1 MSDDTLVATSV
12 LAAGL
17 RPRPTKNG
25 LRGSA
30 GVPSA
35 STARRRVA
43 PVVPFRALRL
53 VPPAP
58 PPVCVETIEALEQL
72 IDGARRGHYI
82 GIAFAVT
89 TSKREYMVDTIGDF
103 RSNPTYARGA
113 VAVLDDELRELIRE
127 GAGSTCS

>member
-17 RPRPTKNG
+17 RPRPTKIG
-25 LRGSA
+25 L
-30 GVPSA
+30 
-35 STARRRVA
+35 RVA

-58 PPVCVETIEALEQL
+58 PPVCAETIEALEQL

-103 RSNPTYARGA
+103 RSDPTYARGA
-113 VAVLDDELRELIRE
+113 VAVLDDELRELIHE
-127 GAGSTCS
+127 GAGSTFS